1 MKSNSKDGVINF
13 YCCCIFFGSYSTMLK
28 ALGVRSLNYYALFC
42 NMFIFFLYFRSIWMN
57 LHVVSWVYCI
67 VYNTLGCMYNI
78 KWQRKIS
85 RKNYGFL
92 VNQEKWLKIWWKY
105 VTCFSY
111 GDKVQM
117 YAISC
122 YEFFLSSIFL
132 LCYWICFDCSHVRQR
147 HSDQM

>member
-13 YCCCIFFGSYSTMLK
+13 YCCCIFLLAFPKNRSNTATMLK

-42 NMFIFFLYFRSIWMN
+42 NMFNFFFAFLYFRSIWMN

-78 KWQRKIS
+78 KCRRKIS

-92 VNQEKWLKIWWKY
+92 VNQEK
-105 VTCFSY
+105 
-111 GDKVQM
+111 
-117 YAISC
+117 
-122 YEFFLSSIFL
+122 
-132 LCYWICFDCSHVRQR
+132 
-147 HSDQM
+147 